1 MSSLQGSDISKMA
14 IQRFCSEIP
23 LVPLIENPHG
33 IFSSVCRLW
42 LDATGADWIWLWSK
56 NEFANKFQLSEVY
69 PVEYYDQPI
78 PNSIG
83 IDSECIASL
92 ALRCGIPQRITDF
105 SKVLKF
111 GGVDYTIQSSKL
123 LQDLGCEGFITV
135 PLGLPAEYSGI
146 EKDEEQLDFEGAICL
161 HYKDL
166 KRFYNAP
173 SDNDLLTMARLSRS
187 RIVDAYQAEFFRIL
201 VELNNLSRR
210 FVPRYARS
218 PDIDRVDYLQEVSK
232 VIKRSLRT
240 QAVSFFYRQPYED
253 AVTCLYTD
261 GIVKPDGTKVQRSQ
275 LSDVRYELGE
285 SKTGECFRLGT
296 PRVVLV
302 EHREIDQGKY
312 YECTPE
318 GHKVDGPTLLCPV
331 PRSSERIPRADGP
344 MADGVIRCA
353 GHPERFLRREHTNFD
368 SMDVRTVQ
376 FIAEQISPV
385 LDLLAMRRQREWQVS
400 VIKHDLEIP
409 ITMISDTV
417 GKLVARGQISASAGY
432 APDDIQVACHLLTYL
447 TNQLDFEASRIRV
460 EKKPTRLLGDIIA
473 RSIQM
478 LRHFAAQENE
488 MKVVY
493 EGFDEIP
500 VLMIDPMLTERV
512 IHNLVMNAVK
522 YGHEGSLIRIG
533 AGKSDNCY
541 YIDVENH
548 GLGIRPEEEKLLF
561 RRYYRS
567 KRAKKRRHGVGIGLY
582 MAKTIME
589 LQKGELFLQ
598 QGDGPTIFRITF
610 PRSAKLPD

>member
-1 MSSLQGSDISKMA
+1 MSSLPKSDVCQMTVQK
-14 IQRFCSEIP
+14 FCSEIA
-23 LVPLIENPHG
+23 LVPLNENPHA

-69 PVEYYDQPI
+69 PIEYHDQPI

-83 IDSECIASL
+83 IDSNCIASL
-92 ALRCGIPQRITDF
+92 ALSCGSPQKITDF

-111 GGVDYTIQSSKL
+111 DGIDYAIQSSTL
-123 LQDLGCEGFITV
+123 LHQLGCEGFVTV
-135 PLGLPAEYSGI
+135 PLGLPVGYSGI
-146 EKDEEQLDFEGAICL
+146 EKDEEQLDFDGAICL

-166 KRFYNAP
+166 ERFEKVPN
-173 SDNDLLTMARLSRS
+173 DDDLLTMGRLSRS

-218 PDIDRVDYLQEVSK
+218 PDIDRVDYLQEVAK

-261 GIVKPDGTKVQRSQ
+261 GIVNSDGTKVQRSQ
-275 LSDVRYELGE
+275 LSDVRYEVGE
-285 SKTGECFRLGT
+285 NKTGECFKFGL
-296 PRVVLV
+296 PRMVLV
-302 EHREIDQGKY
+302 EHEKNDQGKF
-312 YECTPE
+312 YECSPE
-318 GHKVDGPTLLCPV
+318 GHVVVGPTLLCPV
-331 PRSSERIPRADGP
+331 PRSSERTPRVNGP
-344 MADGVIRCA
+344 KADGVIRCA
-353 GHPERFLRREHTNFD
+353 GHPERFHRRDHTNFD

-376 FIAEQISPV
+376 FIADQISPV

-432 APDDIQVACHLLTYL
+432 APDDIQVACQLLTYL
-447 TNQLDFEASRIRV
+447 TNQLDFEAAKIRV
-460 EKKPTRLLGDIIA
+460 EKKPTRLVGDIIA

-478 LRHFAAQENE
+478 LRHFASQENE
-488 MKVVY
+488 MKVEY
-493 EGFDEIP
+493 AGFEDIP
-500 VLMIDPMLTERV
+500 TLMIDPKLTERV

-522 YGHEGSLIRIG
+522 YGNEGSTIRIV
-533 AGKSDNCY
+533 AGKNDNSY
-541 YIDVENH
+541 FVDVENL

-567 KRAKKRRHGVGIGLY
+567 KRARKRRHGVGIGLY

-589 LQKGELFLQ
+589 LQKGELVLRQ
-598 QGDGPTIFRITF
+598 ADGPTIFRILF
-610 PRSAKLPD
+610 PRSAKVPS